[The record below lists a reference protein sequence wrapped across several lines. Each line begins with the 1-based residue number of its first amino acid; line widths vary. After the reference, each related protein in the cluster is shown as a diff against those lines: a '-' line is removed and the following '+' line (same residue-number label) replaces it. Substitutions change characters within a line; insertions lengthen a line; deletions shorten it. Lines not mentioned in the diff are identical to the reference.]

1 MRTLARSGE
10 GGNNRKMVILAKRL
24 PKEVRR
30 KIQRKMGIEEEKEH
44 GQRKYRNV
52 RVKLDGYAFDSKKEA
67 NRYLQLLMRQRIGE
81 ISGLQ
86 IHPRF
91 DLNVGGDKV
100 CRYYADFRYKD
111 IDGVER
117 VEDCKGVRTPIY
129 KLKRRLMKVIYG
141 INILET

>member
-1 MRTLARSGE
+1 
-10 GGNNRKMVILAKRL
+10 MVILAKRL

-91 DLNVGGDKV
+91 RLEVKGEKV
-100 CRYYADFRYKD
+100 CDYCADFQYYVCHTD
-111 IDGVER
+111 IKGSTLV
-117 VEDCKGVRTPIY
+117 VEDVKSTPTKTRLY
-129 KLKRRLMKVIYG
+129 GLKKKLMRSLLG
-141 INILET
+141 IEIKEVM